1 LQPIYTHILLA
12 KFARTKSDT
21 QEPKG
26 KGKTSQIQIN
36 MARKKVN
43 LAWIQNDAMRR
54 ATFKKRKKGLIKKAS
69 ELSTLCGVDTCVVI
83 YGPQDQK
90 PEVWPSPKEAHQ
102 VLSQFK
108 NMPQLDQ
115 CKKMVDQ
122 EGFLRMHV
130 TKAHERLCKV
140 DRENKDLETKLL
152 MHEVITGQRGLSD
165 IVTIEDMTGLAC
177 NVEMRLKAVQE
188 RLHQLRLGMTYNIG
202 GETMIQAAPHDV
214 VPMALAAS
222 APPSEEK
229 LPVDADVRSWF
240 NDADGLGFGCTED
253 MTTLMMPLCVESAS
267 AWDNHFAVN

>member
-1 LQPIYTHILLA
+1 
-12 KFARTKSDT
+12 
-21 QEPKG
+21 
-26 KGKTSQIQIN
+26 

-54 ATFKKRKKGLIKKAS
+54 ATFKKRKKGLMKKAS

-90 PEVWPSPKEAHQ
+90 PEVWPSPKEVHQ

-122 EGFLRMHV
+122 EGFLRMHL
-130 TKAHERLCKV
+130 TKARERLYKV

-152 MHEVITGQRGLSD
+152 MHEVLTGQRGLSD
-165 IVTIEDMTGLAC
+165 IVTIEDMTILGC

-188 RLHQLRLGMTYNIG
+188 RLHQLRSAMPYNIS
-202 GETMIQAAPHDV
+202 GETMIQSATHDV
-214 VPMALAAS
+214 LMMAPA

-229 LPVDADVRSWF
+229 LPVDAEVRSWF
-240 NDADGLGFGCTED
+240 NQADGLGFGCTEE
-253 MTTLMMPLCVESAS
+253 MTTVMMPLCVEGAS